1 MSDPKPEKRTVKAAR
16 RDTGDKGPAT
26 KSLADGVKCLEWV
39 LAQRG
44 PVALRDMAIGL
55 GFEQTRAFRL
65 AKTLVQIGLLQQ
77 TRGRKYEIGPALY
90 SLTAQTLQNSH
101 VIEAALPLL
110 EGLRRRYPYRVA
122 LGTLWGNK
130 VSYLYSGDRRTP
142 IEKAIGGSRQ
152 WDATNS
158 GLGLASLAFQE
169 NDRITEMYGDIEIP
183 NFPEGIDALLKR
195 LEEIRKVGY
204 AYTSITGAGWQGA
217 QYTLAVA
224 LPFNPTTAI
233 GFAGRIAPGDVKML
247 VGELTGAACEMERT
261 LYQGGETDSVKT
273 YRKMQRRSAV

>member
-1 MSDPKPEKRTVKAAR
+1 MSASDPEKRPSKAAR
-16 RDTGDKGPAT
+16 KAEAPAT
-26 KSLADGVKCLEWV
+26 KSLADGVKCLEWI
-39 LAQRG
+39 LTQRG

-65 AKTLVQIGLLQQ
+65 AKTLVQVGLLQQ
-77 TRGRKYEIGPALY
+77 TRGRKYEVGPAMY

-110 EGLRRRYPYRVA
+110 EALRRRYSYRVA
-122 LGTLWGNK
+122 LGTLWGTK

-158 GLGLASLAFQE
+158 GLGLASLAFWDDE
-169 NDRITEMYGDIEIP
+169 RLIETYGDIAIP
-183 NFPEGIDALLKR
+183 NFPDGLESLLAR
-195 LEEIRKVGY
+195 VAEIRKVGY
-204 AYTSITGAGWQGA
+204 AYTSITGVGWQGA

-233 GFAGRIAPGDVKML
+233 GLAGRIAPGDVKGL
-247 VGELTGAACEMERT
+247 VDELRSAADEMERT
-261 LYQGGETDSVKT
+261 LFRGGEADSVKT
-273 YRKMQRRSAV
+273 YRKMQGRNAV